1 MILKINSPEGI
12 SLTSKRKKA
21 QLNGLSDDEIIEHY
35 LRYKSNLSLQT
46 LKNYKYCLFKFQK
59 FCMKHK
65 QSILSVDGELLS
77 DFLAQYSYKTTKE
90 TYRVTLNIFYKWCVK
105 MKEIEDNP
113 VEDISMSSGKKQAM
127 VAMKVKDFLEIQRK
141 SQSLRQLTIVSCLW
155 YTGMRSKELRFLKLD
170 DIDLKNGV
178 IRISHSK
185 TVTGYRTIPIHPS
198 FRPLL
203 AKYMQKRV
211 SLDVDTDWAL
221 LTKRGTQFSDRTFV
235 HFITQCQVDLD
246 CKFTAHDFRRAFI
259 TRLYRKTKDLVL
271 CQRLAG
277 HTSIKTTRR
286 YIIDDI
292 EEHIRKFNSLNF

>member
-1 MILKINSPEGI
+1 MNHLEVIN
-12 SLTSKRKKA
+12 LTSKRRKLD
-21 QLNGLSDDEIIEHY
+21 LNGLSDDEIIEHY
-35 LRYKSNLSLQT
+35 LKYKSNLSPQT
-46 LKNYKYCLFKFQK
+46 LKNYKYCLHKFQK
-59 FCMKHK
+59 FCITRKI
-65 QSILSVDGELLS
+65 SVISVDGHLIS
-77 DFLAQYSYKTTKE
+77 DFLALYAYKTTKE
-90 TYRVTLNIFYKWCVK
+90 TYRVTLNIFYKWCIK
-105 MKEIEDNP
+105 NKGIEDNP

-127 VAMKVKDFLEIQRK
+127 VAMKVRDFIEIQRK
-141 SQSLRQLTIVSCLW
+141 SPSLRQLTIVSCLW

-178 IRISHSK
+178 IRISQSK

-203 AKYMQKRV
+203 GKYMHKRMI
-211 SLDVDTDWAL
+211 LDIDIDWVF

-235 HFITQCQVDLD
+235 HFISQSQVDLKS
-246 CKFTAHDFRRAFI
+246 KFTAHDFRRAFV

-277 HTSIKTTRR
+277 HASIKTTRR